1 MSDAMTDGMIDGMS
15 NRMSNGMSNGMNTH
29 EPQRLHAGLDS
40 TADMER
46 IFSDRQCV
54 QCMLDVEAAL
64 AVAEARHDVIPL
76 AAVAAITASCDA
88 NVIDFA
94 ALAQQAAAAGNLAI
108 PLVRQ
113 LTARVALNDADAA
126 KYVHWGATSQDI
138 IDTGMVL
145 QLRAALEHIDAHLA
159 QLGDALAQLA
169 ERHCSTP
176 QVGRT
181 WMQHALPISFGLKV
195 AGWLDAVHRH
205 KLRVARLKI
214 DTAVVQFGGAAG
226 TLASLGE
233 HGLKVAQ
240 TLADELKL
248 TLPAMPWHGARDRFA
263 EVATTLGLLTGTL
276 GKMALDIALLAQ
288 TEIAELAE
296 PGASG
301 GTARGGSSSMPHKRN
316 PVSCAAT
323 LAAVRRMPGMVATML
338 SAMAQENERAL
349 GGWQAEWECLP
360 QIVKLSA
367 CALQNMLYVCTN
379 LHVDTDRMRT
389 NLDLTQGQIMAE
401 AVTLA
406 LAAKIGRQAAHEVV
420 ERACGIA
427 NANANGRHLRGVLE
441 HDGVIGANLSTVEL
455 DRAFDPNQYNGV
467 TMQFIERVVKSWR
480 ALSNMERE

>member
-1 MSDAMTDGMIDGMS
+1 MSDTAIHSMAAD
-15 NRMSNGMSNGMNTH
+15 
-29 EPQRLHAGLDS
+29 EPQRLRAGLDS
-40 TADMER
+40 TPEMER

-76 AAVAAITASCDA
+76 AAAAAIGASCDA
-88 NVIDFA
+88 GMIDFP
-94 ALAQQAAAAGNLAI
+94 ALARQAAAAGNLAI
-108 PLVRQ
+108 PLVKQ
-113 LTARVALNDADAA
+113 LTAQVAANDAEAA

-138 IDTGMVL
+138 IDTGTVL
-145 QLRAALEHIDAHLA
+145 QLRAALGDIDAHLV
-159 QLGDALAQLA
+159 QLGDVLAHLA
-169 ERHCSTP
+169 ERHRNTP

-181 WMQHALPISFGLKV
+181 WMQHALPITFGLKV

-205 KLRVARLKI
+205 KIRVVQLKT
-214 DTAVVQFGGAAG
+214 DVAVVQFGGAAG

-233 HGLKVAQ
+233 SGLKVAQ

-248 TLPAMPWHGARDRFA
+248 TLPAMPWHSARDRFA
-263 EVATTLGLLTGTL
+263 EVATRLGLLSGTL

-296 PGASG
+296 PSATAGTGAG
-301 GTARGGSSSMPHKRN
+301 AGTTARGGSSSMPHKRN

-323 LAAVRRMPGMVATML
+323 LAAARRVPGLIATML

-367 CALQNMLYVCTN
+367 CALDNMLYVCTD
-379 LHVDTDRMRT
+379 LHVDGERMRA
-389 NLDLTQGQIMAE
+389 NLDLTQGQVMAE

-406 LAAKIGRQAAHEVV
+406 LAGKIGRQAAHEVV
-420 ERACGIA
+420 ERACRIA
-427 NANANGRHLRGVLE
+427 SLNGRHLRGVLE
-441 HDGVIGANLSTVEL
+441 QDGVIGANLSTREL
-455 DRAFDPNQYNGV
+455 DCAFDPNQHNGV
-467 TMQFIERVVKSWR
+467 TFEFIQRVVESWR
-480 ALSNMERE
+480 ALSDKEHQ

>member
-1 MSDAMTDGMIDGMS
+1 MSDTAIDS
-15 NRMSNGMSNGMNTH
+15 VTPD
-29 EPQRLHAGLDS
+29 EPQRLRAGLDS
-40 TADMER
+40 TPEMER

-64 AVAEARHDVIPL
+64 AVAEARHEVIPL
-76 AAVAAITASCDA
+76 AAATAIAASCDA
-88 NVIDFA
+88 GVIDFP

-108 PLVRQ
+108 PLVKQ
-113 LTARVALNDADAA
+113 LTARVAMSDAEAA

-138 IDTGMVL
+138 IDTGTVL
-145 QLRAALEHIDAHLA
+145 QLRAALGEIDAHLA

-169 ERHCSTP
+169 ERHRSTP

-181 WMQHALPISFGLKV
+181 WMQHALPITFGLKV

-205 KLRVARLKI
+205 KIRVVQVKT
-214 DTAVVQFGGAAG
+214 DVAVVQFGGAAG

-233 HGLKVAQ
+233 NGLKVAQ
-240 TLADELKL
+240 SLADELKL
-248 TLPAMPWHGARDRFA
+248 TLPAMPWHSARDRFA
-263 EVATTLGLLTGTL
+263 DVATTLGLLTGTL

-296 PGASG
+296 PLETPGAG

-323 LAAVRRMPGMVATML
+323 LAAARRVPGLVATML

-367 CALQNMLYVCTN
+367 CALQNMLTVCTN
-379 LHVDTDRMRT
+379 LHVDGERMRA
-389 NLDLTQGQIMAE
+389 NLDLTQGQVMAE

-406 LAAKIGRQAAHEVV
+406 LGAKIGRQAAHDVV
-420 ERACGIA
+420 ERACRIA
-427 NANANGRHLRGVLE
+427 SLNGRHLRSVLE
-441 HDGVIGANLSTVEL
+441 QDGVIGANLSTREL
-455 DRAFDPNQYNGV
+455 DQAFDPNQHDGV
-467 TMQFIERVVKSWR
+467 TFQFIQRVVESWR
-480 ALSNMERE
+480 ALPNKEHQ

>member
-1 MSDAMTDGMIDGMS
+1 MSDTAIDS
-15 NRMSNGMSNGMNTH
+15 VTPD
-29 EPQRLHAGLDS
+29 EPQRLRAGLDS
-40 TADMER
+40 TPEMEC

-76 AAVAAITASCDA
+76 AAASVIVASCDA
-88 NVIDFA
+88 GMIDFPV
-94 ALAQQAAAAGNLAI
+94 LAQQAAVAGNLAI
-108 PLVRQ
+108 PLVKQ
-113 LTARVALNDADAA
+113 LTAGVAMNDAEAA

-138 IDTGMVL
+138 IDTGTVL
-145 QLRAALEHIDAHLA
+145 QLRAALGEIDAHLA
-159 QLGDALAQLA
+159 QLGDVLAQLA
-169 ERHCSTP
+169 ERHRSTP
-176 QVGRT
+176 QIGRT
-181 WMQHALPISFGLKV
+181 WMQHALPITFGLKV

-205 KLRVARLKI
+205 KMRIAQLKT
-214 DTAVVQFGGAAG
+214 DVAVVQFGGAAG

-233 HGLKVAQ
+233 SGLKVAQ

-296 PGASG
+296 PSATAGAG
-301 GTARGGSSSMPHKRN
+301 AGTTARGGSSSMPHKRN

-323 LAAVRRMPGMVATML
+323 LAAARRVPGLVATML

-367 CALQNMLYVCTN
+367 CALQNMLYVCAN
-379 LHVDTDRMRT
+379 LHVDGERMRA
-389 NLDLTQGQIMAE
+389 NLDLTQGQVMAE

-406 LAAKIGRQAAHEVV
+406 LGAKIGRQAAHDVV
-420 ERACGIA
+420 ERACRIA
-427 NANANGRHLRGVLE
+427 SLNGRHLRSVLE
-441 HDGVIGANLSTVEL
+441 QDGVIGANLSTREL
-455 DRAFDPNQYNGV
+455 DQAFDPNQHNGV
-467 TMQFIERVVKSWR
+467 TFQFIQRVVESWR
-480 ALSNMERE
+480 ALPNKEHQ